1 MVLGH
6 AAPFA
11 FGRVGG
17 ASASAPSPHALRVS
31 SSLLFFPARLRAQ
44 PTHRSHNPLP
54 SPCRLLSCAKQDVQR
69 NLEPKNRDKF
79 TQNLT
84 IVRHEFRS
92 KV

>member
-1 MVLGH
+1 MISYQGFVQG
-6 AAPFA
+6 FA
-11 FGRVGG
+11 LG
-17 ASASAPSPHALRVS
+17 ASVACLLAGPPHL
-31 SSLLFFPARLRAQ
+31 
-44 PTHRSHNPLP
+44 
-54 SPCRLLSCAKQDVQR
+54 QDVQR

>member
-1 MVLGH
+1 MPWGAYAGCLPLSHQYKLRNNQRGLAHH
-6 AAPFA
+6 AT
-11 FGRVGG
+11 
-17 ASASAPSPHALRVS
+17 L
-31 SSLLFFPARLRAQ
+31 
-44 PTHRSHNPLP
+44 
-54 SPCRLLSCAKQDVQR
+54 QDVQR